1 MRERAIRYKKRQ
13 GNELQKPWHI
23 QRTARRCEPI
33 RCIRPNEENTIMEI
47 ISSDQVNWWLG
58 SDVTRAEL
66 IELIEAFANGQYT
79 RKQLNDDI
87 SNFMESGEH

>member
-1 MRERAIRYKKRQ
+1 
-13 GNELQKPWHI
+13 
-23 QRTARRCEPI
+23 
-33 RCIRPNEENTIMEI
+33 MEI

-66 IELIEAFANGQYT
+66 VELIELFANGQYT

-87 SNFMESGEH
+87 SNFMETGEH